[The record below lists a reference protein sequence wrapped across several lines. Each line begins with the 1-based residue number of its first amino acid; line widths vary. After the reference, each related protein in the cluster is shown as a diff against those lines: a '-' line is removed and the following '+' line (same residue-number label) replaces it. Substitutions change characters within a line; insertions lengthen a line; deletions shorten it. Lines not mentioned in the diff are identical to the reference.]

1 MRAVTQPRPWPR
13 PQVCEHACVCKRRRE
28 WTASQQRA
36 IDPRRARAVPPLRAH
51 ALDHDEVGLDRR
63 LGWQVPRRA
72 CSLNLWRPTNI
83 IDLLPEP
90 FLRDLPPP
98 RHRPHDTTPAS
109 SKLCSHPPGPLLVE
123 LWRLRPVSCCS
134 GATPDNPAPRAHGL
148 KQSKQAAPARHQP
161 YPDIG
166 SGAGVEPCLT
176 DAAAAAG
183 GS

>member
-83 IDLLPEP
+83 IDQLPEP

-109 SKLCSHPPGPLLVE
+109 SKLCSHPVLC
-123 LWRLRPVSCCS
+123 LWSC
-134 GATPDNPAPRAHGL
+134 GAFVPSP
-148 KQSKQAAPARHQP
+148 
-161 YPDIG
+161 
-166 SGAGVEPCLT
+166 
-176 DAAAAAG
+176 AAAAPPQTTPRRARTV
-183 GS
+183 